1 MGSGYLISEHDI
13 GRRQDRSHDRRR
25 GSWHGG
31 PRQDGAVAVEFAL
44 ILPLLLMILIGA
56 IEFGRVYSQLQV
68 YQGGAREAARCAS
81 VQAGGFSDCDV
92 YDTLVTHLG
101 TYAPP
106 AETDVTIEVMDG
118 AGVPLG
124 TACTNSTVGENV
136 SVRWDQQFDVDVAFW
151 KATTITREIEGVFR
165 CE

>member
-1 MGSGYLISEHDI
+1 MGTRRHDLERWPARHGRGGDLSLI
-13 GRRQDRSHDRRR
+13 RRR
-25 GSWHGG
+25 RH
-31 PRQDGAVAVEFAL
+31 RQDGAVALEFAL
-44 ILPLLLMILIGA
+44 ILPLVLLLLGGV

-92 YDTLVTHLG
+92 YDTLVTHLA
-101 TYAPP
+101 TYAAPP
-106 AETDVTIEVMDG
+106 EGDVTIEVIDDSG
-118 AGVPLG
+118 TYLG
-124 TACTNSTVGENV
+124 PSCTNATVGENV
-136 SVRWDQQFDVDVAFW
+136 RVRWEQEFDISIAFW

>member
-1 MGSGYLISEHDI
+1 MSTQHREPEQRSNRSGRSARLPA
-13 GRRQDRSHDRRR
+13 GLRR
-25 GSWHGG
+25 WH
-31 PRQDGAVAVEFAL
+31 RQEGAVALEFAL
-44 ILPLLLMILIGA
+44 ILPLVLLLLGGV

-101 TYAPP
+101 SYAAPS
-106 AETDVTIEVMDG
+106 EGDVTIEVIDDSG
-118 AGVPLG
+118 TYLG
-124 TACTNSTVGENV
+124 SSCTNATVGENV
-136 SVRWDQQFDVDVAFW
+136 RVRWEQQFDISIAFW
-151 KATTITREIEGVFR
+151 KATSVTREIEGVFR

>member
-1 MGSGYLISEHDI
+1 MDTQHREPERSNGS
-13 GRRQDRSHDRRR
+13 RRSARLRAVPRR
-25 GSWHGG
+25 WH
-31 PRQDGAVAVEFAL
+31 RQEGAVALEFAL
-44 ILPLLLMILIGA
+44 ILPLVLLLLGGV

-101 TYAPP
+101 TYAAPP
-106 AETDVTIEVMDG
+106 EADVTIEVIDNSG
-118 AGVPLG
+118 TYLG
-124 TACTNSTVGENV
+124 GSCTNATVGENV
-136 SVRWDQQFDVDVAFW
+136 RVRWEQEFDISIAFW
-151 KATTITREIEGVFR
+151 KATTITRPIEGVFR